1 MNALRHYQSGALEAK
16 EFLFRTHIDARAG
29 RPFVAMRLRSKI
41 DGITHALPR
50 EFRAGF
56 IDAVYL
62 FVAAALQGRAPDLL
76 QWDVLAEVERTS

>member
-1 MNALRHYQSGALEAK
+1 MSALRPYQSGALAAK
-16 EFLFRTHIDARAG
+16 EFLCRTHIEARAG

-50 EFRAGF
+50 GFRAGF

-62 FVAAALQGRAPDLL
+62 FVAAALNGKAPDPL
-76 QWDVLAEVERTS
+76 QWDVLADVEQKP

>member
-1 MNALRHYQSGALEAK
+1 MSALRHYQSGALAAK
-16 EFLFRTHIDARAG
+16 DFLCRTHIEARAG

-56 IDAVYL
+56 IDAIYL
-62 FVAAALQGRAPDLL
+62 FVAAALQGKALDLL
-76 QWDVLAEVERTS
+76 QWDVLAEIERPS

>member
-1 MNALRHYQSGALEAK
+1 
-16 EFLFRTHIDARAG
+16 
-29 RPFVAMRLRSKI
+29 MRLRSKI

-62 FVAAALQGRAPDLL
+62 FVAAALRGKAPDLL

>member
-1 MNALRHYQSGALEAK
+1 MSALRHYQSGALAAK
-16 EFLFRTHIDARAG
+16 DFLCRTHIDARAG

-56 IDAVYL
+56 IDAIYL
-62 FVAAALQGRAPDLL
+62 FIAAALQGKAPDLL

>member
-1 MNALRHYQSGALEAK
+1 MSALRHYQSGALAAK
-16 EFLFRTHIDARAG
+16 DFLYRTHIDTRAG

-56 IDAVYL
+56 IDAIYL
-62 FVAAALQGRAPDLL
+62 FVAAALRGKAPDLL
-76 QWDVLAEVERTS
+76 QWDVLADLERPS